1 MYKSVLFA
9 AVCAMSSLACEF
21 TCFEDCDAEPSDESG
36 DHQRAGGSAKAGD
49 SSGGRSAAGGASS
62 TGNESGGSAAC
73 ADSSGSA
80 SSPSTGGHSV
90 PPATACAKE
99 SDCERGFNC
108 DYERQECVAA
118 GAETCAELRT
128 EADCDNR
135 NDCVSIYAGT
145 NCSCGPECTCIGGEA
160 GCVCE
165 SFAFFTCE
173 PLAG

>member
-9 AVCAMSSLACEF
+9 TVCAVSSLACEF
-21 TCFEDCDAEPSDESG
+21 TCFEDCDAASDESE
-36 DHQRAGGSAKAGD
+36 DHQRAGGSAKAGA
-49 SSGGRSAAGGASS
+49 SSGGKNAAGGTSS
-62 TGNESGGSAAC
+62 TGTASGGTAACGDTGGTANAPGTGGQSVPPPAAC
-73 ADSSGSA
+73 AE
-80 SSPSTGGHSV
+80 
-90 PPATACAKE
+90 E

-108 DYERQECVAA
+108 DYERKQCVAT

-145 NCSCGPECTCIGGEA
+145 DCSCGPECTCIGGEA

-165 SFAFFTCE
+165 SFEFFSCE
-173 PLAG
+173 PLEG

>member
-9 AVCAMSSLACEF
+9 AVCALSSLACEF
-21 TCFEDCDAEPSDESG
+21 TCWEDCDDDGPDESE
-36 DHQRAGGSAKAGD
+36 DHQRAGGSARPGE
-49 SSGGRSAAGGASS
+49 SSGGRTAAGGTNS
-62 TGNESGGSAAC
+62 TGNQSGDIAAC
-73 ADSSGSA
+73 GDAGGTA
-80 SSPSTGGHSV
+80 NAPGTGGHSV
-90 PPATACAKE
+90 PLPTACAKE
-99 SDCERGFNC
+99 SDCERGYNC
-108 DYERQECVAA
+108 DYERKECVVA

-145 NCSCGPECTCIGGEA
+145 NCSCGPECTCIGGEP